1 MYLFVYYK
9 IEPDQHAGLQSRV
22 KAMQHELAQEFPDVV
37 CQLLKRPECDEQKRE
52 TWMETYHLPG
62 VRMADFGMAD
72 FRARLDILTQDPHFP
87 SPRRNEIFIS
97 QF

>member
-22 KAMQHELAQEFPDVV
+22 KAMQHKLAQEFPDVV

-52 TWMETYHLPG
+52 TWMETYHLPD
-62 VRMADFGMAD
+62 VRMADFS
-72 FRARLDILTQDPHFP
+72 ARLGILTQDPHFP

>member
-22 KAMQHELAQEFPDVV
+22 KAMQHKLAQEFPDVV
-37 CQLLKRPECDEQKRE
+37 CQLLKRPECDEQRRE
-52 TWMETYHLPG
+52 TWMETYHLSE
-62 VRMADFGMAD
+62 VRMAE
-72 FRARLDILTQDPHFP
+72 FRTRLECLTQDALFP
-87 SPRRNEIFIS
+87 AARRSEMFIS

>member
-22 KAMQHELAQEFPDVV
+22 KAMQHKLAQEFPDVV

-62 VRMADFGMAD
+62 VRMADF
-72 FRARLDILTQDPHFP
+72 RARLEILTQDPHFP